1 MIAKDYFKRQ
11 ATTLRKMVRV
21 TRNRTLANHLTLM
34 ANDFD
39 SRSTDETGE
48 AAPPV
53 DAAGDVRG
61 GEEKHD

>member
-39 SRSTDETGE
+39 SRSTDGTEE

-53 DAAGDVRG
+53 DAAGGLPG
-61 GEEKHD
+61 GEEDRD

>member
-39 SRSTDETGE
+39 SRSGDGTEE
-48 AAPPV
+48 IPPPV
-53 DAAGDVRG
+53 GAAGGVPG
-61 GEEKHD
+61 GEENHD

>member
-1 MIAKDYFKRQ
+1 MIAKDYFKLQ

-39 SRSTDETGE
+39 SRSTDGTEE
-48 AAPPV
+48 ATPPV
-53 DAAGDVRG
+53 GDARAVPG
-61 GEEKHD
+61 GEDNPD